1 MNFQKTKILD
11 SYLINLDKIADD
23 RGFFSRLFCADE
35 FKNKNISF
43 NFPQVNTSQTK
54 HKGSIR
60 GFHYQRDNSS
70 ESKLV
75 KCIKGSIY
83 DIVVDIRPNSKT
95 YMKWEG
101 FELNDINRSML
112 LIPKGCA
119 HGFQSLEDNIELI
132 YFVDEKYNPDLE
144 SGIRWNDEAF
154 KFNWPLTPTGVST
167 KDQNWPDYKI

>member
-1 MNFQKTKILD
+1 MNFQKTLIADSFLIDLNKI
-11 SYLINLDKIADD
+11 SDD
-23 RGFFSRLFCADE
+23 RGFFSRLFCSDE
-35 FKNKNISF
+35 FKEKNISF

-54 HKGSIR
+54 SKGSIR
-60 GFHYQRDNSS
+60 GFHYQREKSS

-95 YMKWEG
+95 YMQWQG
-101 FELNDINRSML
+101 FELNDTNRSML

-132 YFVDEKYNPDLE
+132 YFVDERYNPELE
-144 SGIRWNDEAF
+144 SGIRWNDESFGF
-154 KFNWPLTPTGVST
+154 KWPLTPTTISD
-167 KDQNWPDYKI
+167 KDRNWPDYKI